1 MCNCISEK
9 GEAIKAILSGEIS
22 EGGELAEYETGWE
35 NSLFSISDSKFVST
49 MKYKL
54 AYRAKKK
61 NGEMYKNLTR
71 LEANIRMAY
80 CPFCGE
86 KQD

>member
-1 MCNCISEK
+1 MSEN
-9 GEAIKAILSGEIS
+9 GEKIKAMLAEKVS
-22 EGGELAEYETGWE
+22 EGGEIEEYETGWE
-35 NSLFSISDSKFVST
+35 NNLFSISDSKFVSV

-61 NGEMYKNLTR
+61 NGEMYKNLNR
-71 LEANIRMAY
+71 LEASVRISY